1 MTRTLPLLVMLVAAC
16 AGRGNG
22 AGSGADPD
30 HSAGARWTEVK
41 HEADGRGEAIT
52 LRGTVR
58 HLDLEGGVWVNED
71 AGGARYTP
79 MNLPDAFQRDGMAVE
94 AEGRRRDDVM
104 SVSMVGP
111 MVELLRIRERSGE
124 SASPAPSSPASL
136 TGRTW
141 VLEDLSGA
149 GVIDDAQ
156 ATLEVAQDG
165 RVRGRATCNR
175 FSGSATIAGDSIAF
189 GPLASTRMAC
199 AEALMNQERNY
210 MAALAQAKQ
219 WEVQGS
225 TLFLHLGGGSEP
237 LRFTSQ

>member
-1 MTRTLPLLVMLVAAC
+1 MTRTLPLLLALAAAC

-22 AGSGADPD
+22 PGPQTDPD
-30 HSAGARWTEVK
+30 QSAGEGWVQVK
-41 HEADGRGEAIT
+41 QDADGPGQEIT

-58 HLDLEGGVWVNED
+58 HLALEGGVWVIED
-71 AGGARYTP
+71 AAGTRYTP
-79 MNLPDAFQRDGMAVE
+79 MNLPDGFQQDGMTVE

-111 MVELLRIRERSGE
+111 MVELLRIRERSGG
-124 SASPAPSSPASL
+124 SASPAPSAPSSL

-156 ATLEVAQDG
+156 ATLDVAQDG
-165 RVRGRATCNR
+165 RVSGRATCNR
-175 FSGSATIAGDSIAF
+175 FSGSATIAGDAITF
-189 GPLASTRMAC
+189 GPLATTRMAC
-199 AEALMNQERNY
+199 AEALMNQEQNY
-210 MAALAQAKQ
+210 LAALAQAKQ

-225 TLFLHLGGGSEP
+225 TLFIHVGGGSEP
-237 LRFTSQ
+237 LRFTAQ

>member
-1 MTRTLPLLVMLVAAC
+1 MPLLLMLVAAC
-16 AGRGNG
+16 AGRGTG
-22 AGSGADPD
+22 DGSEAGPD
-30 HSAGARWTEVK
+30 QSAGEGWVEVK
-41 HEADGRGEAIT
+41 HEAEGPGEDIT

-58 HLDLEGGVWVNED
+58 HLDLEGGVWVIED

-79 MNLPDAFQRDGMAVE
+79 MNLPDAFQQDGMAVE

-111 MVELLRIRERSGE
+111 MVELRRIRERAGA
-124 SASPAPSSPASL
+124 SAPPAPSSPASL

-165 RVRGRATCNR
+165 RVNGRATCNR
-175 FSGSATIAGDSIAF
+175 FSGSATIAGDSISF

-210 MAALAQAKQ
+210 LAALGQAKQ

-237 LRFTSQ
+237 LRFTAQ